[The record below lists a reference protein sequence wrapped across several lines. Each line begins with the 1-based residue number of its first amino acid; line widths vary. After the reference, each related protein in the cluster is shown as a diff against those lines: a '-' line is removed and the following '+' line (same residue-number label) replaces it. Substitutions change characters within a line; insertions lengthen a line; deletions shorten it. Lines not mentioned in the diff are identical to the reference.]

1 VDLVAADPGE
11 RCMSRNPLF
20 HQFSRTLRLAWLAER
35 MNVSTAEALARA
47 AQAREEVKQRRSR
60 REFLGDLARAA
71 ASGALVTGAGLVDA
85 VGAQPGGPTRSIA
98 IVGAGMAGLACAD
111 HLRSAGILATVY
123 EAAPAR
129 VGGRVR
135 SISGVFPGRT
145 IELGGEFIDYWHAT
159 ILRYVRRFG
168 LTRIDLFDTAG
179 EVLYRIDGTTY
190 PESTIIDAFRDVV
203 QRMKEDMR
211 LVTSGISARNFDPAP
226 DSADQR
232 LDNTN
237 LQEYLEQLGAD
248 HVFIRA
254 IEAVFGGEY
263 GQEIQRQSCL
273 NFVLFAKLT
282 RSKSRIAYF
291 GANNAERYAIAEGN
305 EALAQ
310 RLRDTLVAAGGSV
323 RGGMSLTAVR
333 KSTDG
338 RYVLSFGARTTAT
351 HDAVVLA
358 IPATVIRAR
367 VALDASLEI
376 APPTRAAITG
386 LQYGDN
392 TKTMFQFGSNQP
404 FAAVGGD
411 GTAYSTDPTLPNV
424 QVAFPSKTAAP
435 GADPTLP
442 VVVDYGFGERGRR
455 LLTVDSDGTGFLSGY
470 DVIFPGAA
478 AAAVPLL
485 NGEGF
490 ARAHWPSDP
499 NALGSYTCN
508 QPGYFTT
515 MEGWLGEPAG
525 NLAFA
530 GEHTDSFHNF
540 QGFIEG
546 AAVSGIR
553 AAEYLLDRIR
563 QGFL

>member
-1 VDLVAADPGE
+1 MA
-11 RCMSRNPLF
+11 RHPLF
-20 HQFSRTLRLAWLAER
+20 NQFTRTIRIAWLAEQNR
-35 MNVSTAEALARA
+35 LSTREALERVVEASGEAER
-47 AQAREEVKQRRSR
+47 RRSR
-60 REFLGDLARAA
+60 REFLGEIVA
-71 ASGALVTGAGLVDA
+71 ASLAVAARPVTLGSAKQNSGS
-85 VGAQPGGPTRSIA
+85 RSIA

-111 HLRSAGILATVY
+111 RLREAGLLATVY
-123 EAAPAR
+123 EAEPDR

-145 IELGGEFIDYWHAT
+145 VELGGEFIDYWHAT
-159 ILRYVRRFG
+159 ILKYVRRFE
-168 LTRIDLFDTAG
+168 LTRVDLFDTAG
-179 EVLYRIDGTTY
+179 EVLYRIDGVTY

-203 QRMKEDMR
+203 LRMKADMR
-211 LVTSGISARNFDPAP
+211 SVTSGISARNFDPSAG
-226 DSADQR
+226 SADRR

-237 LQEYLEQLGAD
+237 LQEYLEQLGAAD
-248 HVFIRA
+248 VLVKA
-254 IEAVFGGEY
+254 LQAVFGGEY
-263 GQEIQRQSCL
+263 GQEIRLQSCL
-273 NFVLFAKLT
+273 NFILFAKLT
-282 RSKSRIAYF
+282 RSRSRIVYF

-310 RLRDTLVAAGGSV
+310 RLRGELVAAGGRV
-323 RGGMSLTAVR
+323 EGGMSLVALKKT
-333 KSTDG
+333 TDG
-338 RYVLSFGARTTAT
+338 RYRLTFGEKVTAT

-367 VALDASLEI
+367 VTLDENLGI
-376 APPTRAAITG
+376 APQTRAAITG

-392 TKTMFQFGSNQP
+392 TKTMFQFGSSEP

-411 GTAYSTDPTLPNV
+411 GTAYAADPALPNV
-424 QVAFPSKTAAP
+424 QVAFPSKTAAL
-435 GADPTLP
+435 GADPTTP
-442 VVVDYGFGERGRR
+442 VVVDYGFGERGR
-455 LLTVDSDGTGFLSGY
+455 LLPTVDPDGSGFLGGY
-470 DVIFPGAA
+470 DAIFPGAA

-485 NGEGF
+485 NGDLF
-490 ARAHWPSDP
+490 ARAHWPSEP

-546 AAVSGIR
+546 AAVSGVR
-553 AAEYLLDRIR
+553 AAEYLLGRVR
-563 QGFL
+563 RGLL